1 MQEICG
7 RSQLKFERAY
17 LHDFWDEA
25 IALTQ
30 LNHAETGGLPYED
43 FNPDKDK
50 YLKIEEIGLIVSFTL
65 RSAGKLVGYCLMFV
79 SNHLHYKSKLWAVQ
93 DTLFVHKGHRGH
105 GAAKFLM
112 LVDEWLK
119 KARVDVVVRQVSDKL
134 DYSRTLKRLGYSS
147 VETGY
152 MRTFTWD

>member
-65 RSAGKLVGYCLMFV
+65 RSAGATGVKPSDTFIGGGGATGARGVVG
-79 SNHLHYKSKLWAVQ
+79 
-93 DTLFVHKGHRGH
+93 
-105 GAAKFLM
+105 
-112 LVDEWLK
+112 
-119 KARVDVVVRQVSDKL
+119 
-134 DYSRTLKRLGYSS
+134 
-147 VETGY
+147 
-152 MRTFTWD
+152 